1 MLFVLLG
8 LFATC
13 LVVAVGLLAM
23 VGWTRHVRRVRYDPG
38 HPGGSLG
45 SGWGRW
51 SHWSTT
57 AVAVVGIGLS
67 IVSWSAVLVITM
79 PSGIVERLADANPVL
94 ISLLVGYTC
103 PGLLGGYLL
112 HLHRRDRSG
121 RVGP

>member
-51 SHWSTT
+51 SHWPTT
-57 AVAVVGIGLS
+57 AVAVVGIGLT
-67 IVSWSAVLVITM
+67 IVSWSAVLVITT
-79 PSGIVERLADANPVL
+79 PSGIVQRLVDVNPVMFV
-94 ISLLVGYTC
+94 LLFGYSC

-112 HLHRRDRSG
+112 YFHRRDRSG
-121 RVGP
+121 VG